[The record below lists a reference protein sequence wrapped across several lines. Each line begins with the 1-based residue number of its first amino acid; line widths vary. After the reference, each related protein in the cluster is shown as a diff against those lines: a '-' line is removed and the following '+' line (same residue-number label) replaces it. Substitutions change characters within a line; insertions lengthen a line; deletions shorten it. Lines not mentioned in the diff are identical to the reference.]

1 MTSPANTIK
10 RFAPFI
16 IFFLALGV
24 VGYRFMEVPRNT
36 TFDEIEFAKLAINLG
51 TIPYTPYSFLAT
63 GHATLYFYLLLL
75 SFKLFGVSLLALR
88 IPAAVFGVLNPILF
102 YAVFKRAFPKNAVL
116 PLLLTLLFAT
126 TRWYFNFARFGF
138 EATFLLFLELL
149 SLYGM
154 VRFISREEA
163 DKNAKGTGSWKWL
176 VLSGIAAGLAY
187 NSYQPGRIFAVIPL
201 ALFAFH
207 NVRSFS
213 LPSIKQVLRLLLPF
227 FIPFFILI
235 LPLTIYLS
243 IHKDTRFYQ
252 QFYPDNHEMTL
263 EEKGEFFVR
272 NLKSTAGIFNVRG
285 DVNGRHNYPNKPAL
299 NPITGALFITGLIF
313 CVLDLKN
320 KYSTVFFMW
329 FLISLAPTLVTYPW
343 ENPNMLRTFT
353 AIPGVIY
360 FIGIV
365 ASKLLAFA
373 GSKKRKAL
381 TLAAIAVLFAASG
394 IYELRTY
401 FVHQAAVFEEAF
413 EAGGD
418 LQTYLKWDK

>member
-1 MTSPANTIK
+1 MV
-10 RFAPFI
+10 
-16 IFFLALGV
+16 FLASLAV

-51 TIPYTPYSFLAT
+51 TVPYTPYSFLAT
-63 GHATLYFYLLLL
+63 GHATLYFYLLLA
-75 SFKLFGVSLLALR
+75 SFKFFGVSLLALR
-88 IPAAVFGVLNPILF
+88 IPAALFGVLNPVLF
-102 YAVFKRAFPKNAVL
+102 YAILKRAFPKGFVL

-138 EATFLLFLELL
+138 EATFLMFLELL

-154 VRFISREEA
+154 VRFISREETG
-163 DKNAKGTGSWKWL
+163 KHAKGDGGWKWL
-176 VLSGIAAGLAY
+176 ALSGIAAGLAY

-201 ALFAFH
+201 ALFALH
-207 NVRSFS
+207 TVKKISLESAKRS
-213 LPSIKQVLRLLLPF
+213 LGLLVPF
-227 FIPFFILI
+227 LVPFFILI

-263 EEKGEFFVR
+263 QEKGEFFVR

-299 NPITGALFITGLIF
+299 NPVAGALFLAGLVLCI
-313 CVLDLKN
+313 LDLKN
-320 KYSTVFFMW
+320 RYSVVFFIW

-360 FIGIV
+360 FIGLAV
-365 ASKLLAFA
+365 SRMASLARTRRA
-373 GSKKRKAL
+373 KAVV
-381 TLAAIAVLFAASG
+381 LAAVAILFAASAA
-394 IYELRTY
+394 YELRTY

-413 EAGGD
+413 EAADD

>member
-16 IFFLALGV
+16 IILMALGV

-51 TIPYTPYSFLAT
+51 TVPYTPYSFLAT

-75 SFKLFGVSLLALR
+75 SFKLFGISLLALR
-88 IPAAVFGVLNPILF
+88 IPAAVFGVLNPVLF
-102 YAVFKRAFPKNAVL
+102 YAIFKRAFPKDAVL
-116 PLLLTLLFAT
+116 PLLLTLLFTT

-149 SLYGM
+149 SLYCM
-154 VRFISREEA
+154 VRFISRKEG
-163 DKNAKGTGSWKWL
+163 DKTAKENGWKWR
-176 VLSGIAAGLAY
+176 VLSGIAAVLAY

-201 ALFAFH
+201 MLFMLH
-207 NVRSFS
+207 TVRNFS
-213 LPSIKQVLRLLLPF
+213 IQSAKQALRLLSPF
-227 FIPFFILI
+227 LIPFFVLI

-263 EEKGEFFVR
+263 QEKGEFFVR
-272 NLKSTAGIFNVRG
+272 NLKSTSGIFNVRG

-299 NPITGALFITGLIF
+299 NPITGALFVAGLIL
-313 CVLDLKN
+313 CVFDLKN
-320 KYSTVFFMW
+320 KYSTVFFIW

-360 FIGIV
+360 FSGIV
-365 ASKLLAFA
+365 VARLLAFA
-373 GSKKRKAL
+373 GTKQRKAL
-381 TLAAIAVLFAASG
+381 ALAAVAVLFAASG
-394 IYELRTY
+394 AYELRTY

-418 LQTYLKWDK
+418 LQMYLKWDK